1 MSAKTR
7 MTRRSFVAASTAIT
21 AAAMLPS
28 RFARAADFE
37 YKMGHSSPA
46 GHPFHK
52 RLLEVSERISK
63 ETAGRMTLTIFPAS
77 QLGGDNDLLSQARSG
92 AVDFVQP
99 AGLILASILPVAAV
113 NGMGFAF
120 KDYAQVWTAV
130 DGDLGDYVRSQIVAK
145 TGLVPME
152 KRWDLGFRQITTSA
166 KPIEKAA
173 DLAGMK
179 LRVPGA
185 PALVSL
191 FTALGAS
198 PVSMQFGEVYTSLQT
213 KVVDGQENPL
223 SVIDAGKFYEVQ
235 KYCAI
240 TNHVWDGY
248 WICANPASWNRLPND
263 IKAVVAKS
271 FNDVALLERADLELL
286 DRTLQ
291 ADLEKKGL
299 TFTKPDLGSFREKLR
314 AAGFYQEWKGKI
326 GNEAWTLLEKQVGKL
341 A

>member
-1 MSAKTR
+1 MSTNR
-7 MTRRSFVAASTAIT
+7 GMTRRGFVAASGAI
-21 AAAMLPS
+21 AAATMLPS
-28 RFARAADFE
+28 RPARAAEFE

-52 RLLEVSERISK
+52 RLLEVSERIDK
-63 ETAGRMTLTIFPAS
+63 GTNGRMKLTIFPAS

-120 KDYAQVWTAV
+120 KDYDQVWAAM
-130 DGDLGDYVRSQIVAK
+130 DGDLGDYVRGQIAAK
-145 TGLVPME
+145 AGLVPMD
-152 KRWDLGFRQITTSA
+152 KRWDLGFRQITSNT
-166 KPIEKAA
+166 PVEKAS
-173 DLAGMK
+173 DLAGKK

-213 KVVDGQENPL
+213 RVVDGQENPL

-235 KYCAI
+235 KYCAM

-248 WICANPASWNRLPND
+248 WICANPGSWNRLPND

-271 FNDVALLERADLELL
+271 FNDVALLERDDLAKL
-286 DRTLQ
+286 DRSLQ
-291 ADLEKKGL
+291 ADLEKKGM
-299 TFTKPDLGSFREKLR
+299 TFTKPDIGSFRDKLR
-314 AAGFYQEWKGKI
+314 ASGFYTEWRGKV
-326 GNEAWTLLEKQVGKL
+326 GNEAWVLLEKQVGKL
-341 A
+341 G

>member
-1 MSAKTR
+1 MSAPANVS
-7 MTRRSFVAASTAIT
+7 RRRFVASSAAI
-21 AAAMLPS
+21 AAGGILPAGT
-28 RFARAADFE
+28 ARAADFE
-37 YKMGHSSPA
+37 YKMGHSSPES
-46 GHPFHK
+46 HPFHR
-52 RLLEVSERISK
+52 RLLEVADRIDK
-63 ETAGRMTLTIFPAS
+63 GTAGRMKLSIFPAS

-120 KDYAQVWTAV
+120 KDYPQVWTAI
-130 DGDLGDYVRSQIVAK
+130 DGDLGDYIRAQISGK
-145 TGLVPME
+145 TNLVPME

-166 KPIEKAA
+166 RPIEKAA
-173 DLAGMK
+173 DLSGLK

-213 KVVDGQENPL
+213 RVVDGQENPL
-223 SVIDAGKFYEVQ
+223 TVIDAGKFYEVQ
-235 KYCAI
+235 KYCAV

-248 WICANPASWNRLPND
+248 WICANANSWNRLPAD
-263 IKAVVAKS
+263 IRTVVARS
-271 FNDVALLERADLELL
+271 FNEVALLEREDLARLE
-286 DRTLQ
+286 RTLQ
-291 ADLEKKGL
+291 ADLEKKGV
-299 TFTKPDLGSFREKLR
+299 TFTRPDLNSFRDRLR
-314 AAGFYQEWKGKI
+314 TSGFYKEWREKI
-326 GNEAWTLLEKQVGKL
+326 GAEAWALLEKHVGKL

>member
-1 MSAKTR
+1 MSAQLK
-7 MTRRSFVAASTAIT
+7 MTRRSFVAASAAFTAT
-21 AAAMLPS
+21 AMLPS
-28 RFARAADFE
+28 RSARAADFE
-37 YKMGHSSPA
+37 YKMGHSSPES
-46 GHPFHK
+46 HPFHK

-63 ETAGRMTLTIFPAS
+63 ETAGKMKLNIFPAS

-120 KDYAQVWTAV
+120 KDYPQVWTAI
-130 DGDLGDYVRSQIVAK
+130 DGDLGDYIRGQIAAK
-145 TGLVPME
+145 AGLVPME
-152 KRWDLGFRQITTSA
+152 KRWDLGFRQITTS
-166 KPIEKAA
+166 KPVEKAA
-173 DLAGMK
+173 DLAGLK

-213 KVVDGQENPL
+213 KIVDGQENPL

-235 KYCAI
+235 KYCAV

-263 IKAVVAKS
+263 IKAIVAKA
-271 FNDVALLERADLELL
+271 FNETALLERDDLNKL
-286 DRTLQ
+286 DRSLQ

-299 TFTKPDLGSFREKLR
+299 TFTRPDLNTFRDKLR
-314 AAGFYQEWKGKI
+314 AAGFYKEWREKI
-326 GNEAWTLLEKQVGKL
+326 GNDGWTLLEKHVGKL

>member
-1 MSAKTR
+1 MQKSSR
-7 MTRRSFVAASTAIT
+7 MTRRGFVAATTAL
-21 AAAMLPS
+21 AAATLVPS
-28 RFARAADFE
+28 RPARAAAQFE

-52 RLLEVSERISK
+52 RLLEVADRIAK
-63 ETAGRMTLTIFPAS
+63 ESGGRMTLTIFPAS

-120 KDYAQVWTAV
+120 KDYQQVWAAM
-130 DGDLGDYVRSQIVAK
+130 DGDLGNYVRGQIAAK
-145 TGLVPME
+145 AGLVPMDR
-152 KRWDLGFRQITTSA
+152 RWDLGFRQITSN

-173 DLAGMK
+173 DLAGLK

-223 SVIDAGKFYEVQ
+223 SVIEAGKFYEVQ
-235 KYCAI
+235 KYCAM

-248 WICANPASWNRLPND
+248 WICANPNSWNRLPGD
-263 IKAVVAKS
+263 LKAVVAKA
-271 FNDVALLERADLELL
+271 FNETALLERDDLAKL

-291 ADLEKKGL
+291 SDLEKRGL
-299 TFTKPDLGSFREKLR
+299 TFTKPDIDSFREKLR
-314 AAGFYQEWKGKI
+314 AAGFYKEWREKV
-326 GNEAWTLLEKQVGKL
+326 GNEAWTLLEKHVGKL

>member
-1 MSAKTR
+1 MTAGRKMS
-7 MTRRSFVAASTAIT
+7 RRNFVAGSTAIA

-28 RFARAADFE
+28 RAARAADFE

-52 RLLEVSERISK
+52 RLLEVAERIGK
-63 ETAGRMTLTIFPAS
+63 GTNGRMTLTIFPAS

-99 AGLILASILPVAAV
+99 AGLILASILPVTAV

-120 KDYAQVWTAV
+120 KDYAQVWTAM
-130 DGDLGDYVRSQIVAK
+130 DGDLGDYVRAQIAAK
-145 TGLVPME
+145 AGLVPME
-152 KRWDLGFRQITTSA
+152 KRWDLGFRQITT
-166 KPIEKAA
+166 KTPVVKAA
-173 DLAGMK
+173 DLAGKK

-213 KVVDGQENPL
+213 KIVDGQENPL

-248 WICANPASWNRLPND
+248 WICANPASWSRLPDD
-263 IKAVVAKS
+263 IKAVVARS
-271 FNDVALLERADLELL
+271 FNEVALLERDDLAKL
-286 DRTLQ
+286 DRSLQ

-299 TFTKPDLGSFREKLR
+299 TFTNPDLATFRDKLR
-314 AAGFYQEWKGKI
+314 AAGFYQEWRGKI
-326 GNEAWTLLEKQVGKL
+326 GNEAWALLEKHVGKL

>member
-1 MSAKTR
+1 MTAR
-7 MTRRSFVAASTAIT
+7 QGMTRRGFVTASTAI
-21 AAAMLPS
+21 AATTMLAG
-28 RFARAADFE
+28 RAARAAEFE

-46 GHPFHK
+46 SHPFHK
-52 RLLEVSERISK
+52 RLLEVAERIDK
-63 ETAGRMTLTIFPAS
+63 GTAGKMKLTIFPAS

-120 KDYAQVWTAV
+120 KDYAQVWQAM
-130 DGDLGDYVRSQIVAK
+130 DGDLGDYVRAQIAAK
-145 TGLVPME
+145 AGLVPME
-152 KRWDLGFRQITTSA
+152 KRWDLGFRQITTNT
-166 KPIEKAA
+166 PIHKAS
-173 DLAGMK
+173 DLDGKK

-213 KVVDGQENPL
+213 HIVDGEENPL

-235 KYCAI
+235 KCCAI

-248 WICANPASWNRLPND
+248 WICANPASWSRLPKD
-263 IKAVVAKS
+263 IQAVVARS
-271 FNDVALLERADLELL
+271 FNDVALLEREDLAAL

-291 ADLEKKGL
+291 SSLEKKGM
-299 TFTKPDLGSFREKLR
+299 TFTQPDLASFRDKLR
-314 AAGFYQEWKGKI
+314 AAGFYQEWRGKI
-326 GNEAWTLLEKQVGKL
+326 GAEAWTLLEKHVGKL

>member
-1 MSAKTR
+1 MS
-7 MTRRSFVAASTAIT
+7 RRDFVAGSTAI
-21 AAAMLPS
+21 AAAAVLPS
-28 RFARAADFE
+28 RAAHAADFE

-52 RLLEVSERISK
+52 RLLEVAERISK
-63 ETAGRMTLTIFPAS
+63 GTNGRMTLTIFPAS

-99 AGLILASILPVAAV
+99 AGLILASILPVTAV

-120 KDYAQVWTAV
+120 KDYAHVWTAM
-130 DGDLGDYVRSQIVAK
+130 DGDLGDYVRAQIAAK
-145 TGLVPME
+145 AGLVPME
-152 KRWDLGFRQITTSA
+152 KRWDLGFRQITTNA
-166 KPIEKAA
+166 PVEKAV
-173 DLAGMK
+173 DLAGKK

-213 KVVDGQENPL
+213 KIVDGQENPL

-248 WICANPASWNRLPND
+248 WICANPASWSRLPDD

-271 FNDVALLERADLELL
+271 FNEVALLERDDLAKL
-286 DRTLQ
+286 DRSLQ

-299 TFTKPDLGSFREKLR
+299 TFTNPDLATFRDKLR
-314 AAGFYQEWKGKI
+314 AAGFYQEWRGKI
-326 GNEAWTLLEKQVGKL
+326 GNEAWALLEKHVGKL

>member
-1 MSAKTR
+1 MDSGTR
-7 MTRRSFVAASTAIT
+7 MSRRRFVGASSAIAAT
-21 AAAMLPS
+21 AMLPS
-28 RFARAADFE
+28 RGARAADFN

-46 GHPFHK
+46 GHPFHT
-52 RLLEVSERISK
+52 RLLEVADRIAK
-63 ETAGRMTLTIFPAS
+63 QTNGRMTLTIFPAS

-99 AGLILASILPVAAV
+99 AGLILASILPLTAV

-120 KDYAQVWTAV
+120 KDYPQVWGAM
-130 DGDLGDYVRSQIVAK
+130 DGDLGDYVRTQIGAK

-152 KRWDLGFRQITTSA
+152 KRWDLGFRQITTSG

-173 DLAGMK
+173 DLAGLK

-191 FTALGAS
+191 FTALGTS

-235 KYCAI
+235 KYCAM

-248 WICANPASWNRLPND
+248 WICANNASWNRLPND
-263 IKAVVAKS
+263 IKGIVAKA
-271 FNDVALLERADLELL
+271 FNEVALLERDDLAKL
-286 DRTLQ
+286 DRSLQ
-291 ADLEKKGL
+291 SDLEKKGL
-299 TFTKPDLGSFREKLR
+299 VFTRPDLGTFRDKLR
-314 AAGFYQEWKGKI
+314 AAGFYQEWRGKI
-326 GNEAWTLLEKQVGKL
+326 GSEAWALLEKHVGKL

>member
-1 MSAKTR
+1 
-7 MTRRSFVAASTAIT
+7 MTRRNFVAASAAI
-21 AAAMLPS
+21 AASAMLPARS
-28 RFARAADFE
+28 ARAADFE
-37 YKMGHSSPA
+37 YKMGHSSPEA
-46 GHPFHK
+46 HPFHK
-52 RLLEVSERISK
+52 RLLEVSDRISK
-63 ETAGRMTLTIFPAS
+63 ESAGRMKLSIFPAS

-92 AVDFVQP
+92 AVEFVQP
-99 AGLILASILPVAAV
+99 AGLILASILPLTAV

-120 KDYAQVWTAV
+120 KDYPQVWTAI
-130 DGDLGDYVRSQIVAK
+130 DGDLGEYIRSQIAAK
-145 TGLVPME
+145 AGLVPME

-173 DLAGMK
+173 DLAGLK

-213 KVVDGQENPL
+213 KIVDGQENPL

-235 KYCAI
+235 KYCAV

-248 WICANPASWNRLPND
+248 HICANPASWNRLPND
-263 IKAVVAKS
+263 IKAIVAKA
-271 FNDVALLERADLELL
+271 FNDVAMLERDDLNKL
-286 DRTLQ
+286 DRSLQ
-291 ADLEKKGL
+291 AELEKKGV
-299 TFTKPDLGSFREKLR
+299 TFTRPDLGSFRDKLR
-314 AAGFYQEWKGKI
+314 AAGFYQEWRGKI
-326 GNEAWTLLEKQVGKL
+326 GNEAWALLEKHVGKL

>member
-1 MSAKTR
+1 MT
-7 MTRRSFVAASTAIT
+7 TRRTFVSAASAIA

-28 RFARAADFE
+28 RSARAAEFD

-52 RLLEVSERISK
+52 RLLEVAERIDK
-63 ETAGRMTLTIFPAS
+63 GTNGRMKLTIFPAS

-120 KDYAQVWTAV
+120 KDYDQVWAAM
-130 DGDLGDYVRSQIVAK
+130 DGALGDYVRAQISAK
-145 TGLVPME
+145 AGLVPMDR
-152 KRWDLGFRQITTSA
+152 RWDLGFRQITTNV
-166 KPIEKAA
+166 PVHKAS
-173 DLAGMK
+173 DLNGMK

-185 PALVSL
+185 PALVSM

-213 KVVDGQENPL
+213 KIVDGQENPL

-263 IKAVVAKS
+263 IKAVAAKS
-271 FNDVALLERADLELL
+271 FNDVALLERDDLAKL
-286 DRTLQ
+286 DRSLQ
-291 ADLEKKGL
+291 AELEKKGL
-299 TFTKPDLGSFREKLR
+299 TFTMPDLATFREKLR
-314 AAGFYQEWKGKI
+314 AAGFYQEWRGKI
-326 GNEAWTLLEKQVGKL
+326 GNEAWTLLEKYVGKL

>member
-1 MSAKTR
+1 MSARTT
-7 MTRRSFVAASTAIT
+7 MTRRGFVAASAAVT
-21 AAAMLPS
+21 AAALLPS
-28 RFARAADFE
+28 RYAHAAEFD

-52 RLLEVSERISK
+52 RLLEVSDRIAK
-63 ETAGRMTLTIFPAS
+63 ESGGRMTLSIFPAS

-120 KDYAQVWTAV
+120 KDYAQVWTAM
-130 DGDLGDYVRSQIVAK
+130 DGDLGDYVRAQIAAK
-145 TGLVPME
+145 AGLVPME
-152 KRWDLGFRQITTSA
+152 KRWDLGFRQITTSS

-173 DLAGMK
+173 DLAGLK

-191 FTALGAS
+191 FTALGTS

-213 KVVDGQENPL
+213 HIVDGQENPL

-235 KYCAI
+235 KYCAV

-263 IKAVVAKS
+263 IKAIVAKA
-271 FNDVALLERADLELL
+271 FNETALLERDDLAKL
-286 DRTLQ
+286 DRSLQ
-291 ADLEKKGL
+291 AELEKKGV
-299 TFTKPDLGSFREKLR
+299 TFTKPNIDSFRDKLR
-314 AAGFYQEWKGKI
+314 AAGFYKEWREKV
-326 GNEAWTLLEKQVGKL
+326 GNEAWTLLEKNVGKL
-341 A
+341 G

>member
-1 MSAKTR
+1 MTSGPGF
-7 MTRRSFVAASTAIT
+7 TRRHFVGGATALT
-21 AAAMLPS
+21 AATLLAS
-28 RFARAADFE
+28 RTARAADFE
-37 YKMGHSSPA
+37 YKMGHSSPES
-46 GHPFHK
+46 HPFHK
-52 RLLEVSERISK
+52 RLLEVAERIDK
-63 ETAGRMTLTIFPAS
+63 GTNGRMKLSIFPAS

-120 KDYAQVWTAV
+120 KDYTQVWAAM
-130 DGDLGDYVRSQIVAK
+130 DGDLGDYLRGQVSAK
-145 TGLVPME
+145 AGLVPMD
-152 KRWDLGFRQITTSA
+152 KRWDLGFRQITTSS

-173 DLAGMK
+173 DLAGLK

-191 FTALGAS
+191 FTALGTS

-213 KVVDGQENPL
+213 HIVDGQENPL
-223 SVIDAGKFYEVQ
+223 SVIEAGKFYEVQ
-235 KYCAI
+235 KYCAM

-263 IKAVVAKS
+263 IKAIVAKA
-271 FNDVALLERADLELL
+271 FNEVALLERDDLAKL
-286 DRTLQ
+286 DQGLQ
-291 ADLEKKGL
+291 AELEKKGL
-299 TFTKPDLGSFREKLR
+299 TFTKPDIGSFRDKLR
-314 AAGFYQEWKGKI
+314 AAGFYEEWRGKI

>member
-1 MSAKTR
+1 MT
-7 MTRRSFVAASTAIT
+7 TRRNFVAATSAV
-21 AAAMLPS
+21 AAAALLPS
-28 RFARAADFE
+28 RAARAAEFD

-52 RLLEVSERISK
+52 RLLEVAERIDK
-63 ETAGRMTLTIFPAS
+63 GTNGRMKLTIFPAS

-120 KDYAQVWTAV
+120 KDYEQVWAAI
-130 DGDLGDYVRSQIVAK
+130 DGELGDFVRGQISAK
-145 TGLVPME
+145 AGLVPMD
-152 KRWDLGFRQITTSA
+152 KRWDLGFRQITSNV
-166 KPIEKAA
+166 PIQKAA
-173 DLAGMK
+173 DLNGLK

-213 KVVDGQENPL
+213 RIVDGQENPL

-248 WICANPASWNRLPND
+248 WICANPASWARLPND

-271 FNDVALLERADLELL
+271 FNDVALLEREDLAGL

-291 ADLEKKGL
+291 AELEKKGL
-299 TFTKPDLGSFREKLR
+299 TFTKPDLNSFRDKLR
-314 AAGFYQEWKGKI
+314 TAGFYQEWRGKV
-326 GNEAWTLLEKQVGKL
+326 GNEAWTLLEKYVGKL
-341 A
+341 G

>member
-1 MSAKTR
+1 MSARMT
-7 MTRRSFVAASTAIT
+7 MTRRRFVAASTAI
-21 AAAMLPS
+21 AAAAILPS
-28 RFARAADFE
+28 RPAHAADFE
-37 YKMGHSSPA
+37 YKMGHSSPEA
-46 GHPFHK
+46 HPFHK
-52 RLLEVSERISK
+52 RLLEVSDRISK
-63 ETAGRMTLTIFPAS
+63 QTAGRMTLTIFPAS

-92 AVDFVQP
+92 AVEFVQP
-99 AGLILASILPVAAV
+99 AGLILASILPLTAV

-120 KDYAQVWTAV
+120 KDYPQVWSAI
-130 DGDLGDYVRSQIVAK
+130 DGDLGDYIRSQIAAK
-145 TGLVPME
+145 AGLVPME
-152 KRWDLGFRQITTSA
+152 KRWDLGFRQITTST

-173 DLAGMK
+173 DLAGLK

-213 KVVDGQENPL
+213 RVVDGQENPL

-248 WICANPASWNRLPND
+248 WICANPAAWNRLPND
-263 IKAVVAKS
+263 IKAIVAKA
-271 FNDVALLERADLELL
+271 FNEVALLERDDLNKL
-286 DRTLQ
+286 DRSLQ
-291 ADLEKKGL
+291 AELEKKGVI
-299 TFTKPDLGSFREKLR
+299 FTKPDLGTFRDKLR
-314 AAGFYQEWKGKI
+314 SAGFYQEWRGKI
-326 GNEAWTLLEKQVGKL
+326 GNEAWTLLEKHVGKL